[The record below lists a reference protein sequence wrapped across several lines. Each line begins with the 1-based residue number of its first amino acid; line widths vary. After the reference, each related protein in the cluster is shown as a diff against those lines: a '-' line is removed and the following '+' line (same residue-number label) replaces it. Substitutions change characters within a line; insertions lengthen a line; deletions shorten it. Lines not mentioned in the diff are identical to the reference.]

1 MKVARSGMAVP
12 TGPTGILA
20 SGKRGAK
27 AGGKTPAGKP
37 TSLSGLR
44 GQPLTRRGR

>member
-1 MKVARSGMAVP
+1 MKVGRDSLNVP

-20 SGKRGAK
+20 SGKRGARV
-27 AGGKTPAGKP
+27 GGKTPAGKP

-44 GQPLTRRGR
+44 GQKLSRRGR